1 MEAFS
6 GSLRGLGQLMGFAV
20 NPSPFI
26 YCSTG
31 CRDRLDAVGSSL
43 TSACCLGLLSRIF
56 DFCVGLWVVAKA
68 VRVFVCAAGEV
79 VQQQRTPLDDRGV
92 MYCCSSCSTILS
104 GASICGSRLWLLC
117 RWVEVDNGGWRCHFV
132 VDITGV
138 FSDGLERMWGAAFL
152 GIVLPEI
159 LPKPTLEDG
168 VLLWGEVCSNSFF
181 SGALLSV
188 LKLGGNVL
196 WLWLWLMLNGG
207 RFS

>member
-26 YCSTG
+26 YCCTR
-31 CRDRLDAVGSSL
+31 CADRLDAAGSSL
-43 TSACCLGLLSRIF
+43 TSACYLGLLSRLF
-56 DFCVGLWVVAKA
+56 SNKGLHWMTGESCIA
-68 VRVFVCAAGEV
+68 VPHV
-79 VQQQRTPLDDRGV
+79 PLF
-92 MYCCSSCSTILS
+92 SQL
-104 GASICGSRLWLLC
+104 
-117 RWVEVDNGGWRCHFV
+117 EVDKGGWWCHFV

-159 LPKPTLEDG
+159 LPKPTIEDG
-168 VLLWGEVCSNSFF
+168 VLLWGEVCLNSFF

-196 WLWLWLMLNGG
+196 WLWLWLMLNSG